1 LATLAWLV
9 QRGELDPSPDVIGAL
24 QYCIHCNACTA
35 NCVYLDQPVDIT
47 PLVRWARANL
57 IEKGFAARSMR
68 QLLEKAARLGNPYGD
83 IREPRQTLIQET
95 NAIAA
100 ADAASSAGAAGGTLI
115 VPDAYGLVHDP
126 ASAVSAVRLL
136 QQLGYPHVSIS
147 SSSYLGWELWQYGY
161 GSLAAR
167 LAQTL
172 SEEIER
178 LQPSTVIPLS
188 PASAYLLRTAYPQE
202 KFFTYTGNVM
212 TLAEAVA
219 EAAAGAVAEAVA
231 KAVAEGA
238 LENWRDNPRS
248 RRQGARGPGAEKVYL
263 VLANAETYPLHSLA
277 AREVLSLC
285 GVNLAGLPNHL
296 PYRWNSYPEGEI
308 LDLDPHPGD
317 SMVQRAVSQAK
328 SEQADAIVCTSAHAV
343 HAFRKIQP
351 GLPVFDWASFVLGR
365 IP

>member
-1 LATLAWLV
+1 
-9 QRGELDPSPDVIGAL
+9 
-24 QYCIHCNACTA
+24 
-35 NCVYLDQPVDIT
+35 
-47 PLVRWARANL
+47 
-57 IEKGFAARSMR
+57 
-68 QLLEKAARLGNPYGD
+68 
-83 IREPRQTLIQET
+83 
-95 NAIAA
+95 
-100 ADAASSAGAAGGTLI
+100 
-115 VPDAYGLVHDP
+115 
-126 ASAVSAVRLL
+126 
-136 QQLGYPHVSIS
+136 
-147 SSSYLGWELWQYGY
+147 
-161 GSLAAR
+161 
-167 LAQTL
+167 L

-202 KFFTYTGNVM
+202 KFFTYTGKVL

-219 EAAAGAVAEAVA
+219 EAAAG
-231 KAVAEGA
+231 AVAEGA

-248 RRQGARGPGAEKVYL
+248 RGQGARGPGAEKVYL
-263 VLANAETYPLHSLA
+263 VLANAETYQLHSLA

-296 PYRWNSYPEGEI
+296 PYRWNSYPEGGI